1 MYNWDAAKGSGYR
14 WWIDRLGHAMKAFD
28 YVRLDHFRGFSEYY
42 SIPAGKSGKWGGW
55 RPGPGLAL
63 FDAAREELGPLPI
76 LAEDLGL
83 LDAGV
88 YRLLAQTGFPG
99 MDVYQFEGAALLSMD
114 QGRSAGRVFYASTH
128 DSQTLAGWCAQRGE
142 DPDRVIRE
150 LYASPAG
157 WTMFQLQD
165 LLGLGDEARF
175 NTPGTVEARNWSWQA
190 MPDQLTDQ
198 VAERFRRLAEENG
211 R

>member
-1 MYNWDAAKGSGYR
+1 
-14 WWIDRLGHAMKAFD
+14 MKAFD

-83 LDAGV
+83 LDAGRV
-88 YRLLAQTGFPG
+88 PPAGQTGFPG

-114 QGRSAGRVFYASTH
+114 QGPTAGPGCSMPPPTTARPWR
-128 DSQTLAGWCAQRGE
+128 AGVPQRGE
-142 DPDRVIRE
+142 DPD
-150 LYASPAG
+150 G
-157 WTMFQLQD
+157 
-165 LLGLGDEARF
+165 
-175 NTPGTVEARNWSWQA
+175 
-190 MPDQLTDQ
+190 
-198 VAERFRRLAEENG
+198 
-211 R
+211 

>member
-1 MYNWDAAKGSGYR
+1 MCGWIISGAFPSTIPSPLERAGNGAA
-14 WWIDRLGHAMKAFD
+14 
-28 YVRLDHFRGFSEYY
+28 
-42 SIPAGKSGKWGGW
+42 GG
-55 RPGPGLAL
+55 PVPGLAL

-128 DSQTLAGWCAQRGE
+128 DSQTLAGWCAQRGKTQT
-142 DPDRVIRE
+142 
-150 LYASPAG
+150 G
-157 WTMFQLQD
+157 
-165 LLGLGDEARF
+165 
-175 NTPGTVEARNWSWQA
+175 
-190 MPDQLTDQ
+190 
-198 VAERFRRLAEENG
+198 
-211 R
+211 

>member
-1 MYNWDAAKGSGYR
+1 MPPPTTAR
-14 WWIDRLGHAMKAFD
+14 
-28 YVRLDHFRGFSEYY
+28 
-42 SIPAGKSGKWGGW
+42 PW
-55 RPGPGLAL
+55 R
-63 FDAAREELGPLPI
+63 
-76 LAEDLGL
+76 
-83 LDAGV
+83 AGV
-88 YRLLAQTGFPG
+88 P
-99 MDVYQFEGAALLSMD
+99 
-114 QGRSAGRVFYASTH
+114 
-128 DSQTLAGWCAQRGE
+128 QRGE

-198 VAERFRRLAEENG
+198 VAERFRPAG
-211 R
+211 RGERKINRNVGPAYSWTRVSVWRALQQPKRVTALDGSLFFAPKQSKTARRQAPQRQIYR

>member
-1 MYNWDAAKGSGYR
+1 MCGWIISGAFPSTIPSPLERAGNGAA
-14 WWIDRLGHAMKAFD
+14 
-28 YVRLDHFRGFSEYY
+28 
-42 SIPAGKSGKWGGW
+42 GG
-55 RPGPGLAL
+55 PGPGLAL

-88 YRLLAQTGFPG
+88 YRLLAQTASPG
-99 MDVYQFEGAALLSMD
+99 WMCTSLRGRHCCLWIRDDQRAGCSMPPPTTA
-114 QGRSAGRVFYASTH
+114 RPWRAGVP
-128 DSQTLAGWCAQRGE
+128 QRGE